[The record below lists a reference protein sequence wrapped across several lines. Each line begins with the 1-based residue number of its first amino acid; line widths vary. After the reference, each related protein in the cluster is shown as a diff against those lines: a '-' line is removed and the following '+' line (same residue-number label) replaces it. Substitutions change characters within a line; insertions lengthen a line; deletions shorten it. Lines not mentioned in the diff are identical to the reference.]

1 MGHSVILLTMAS
13 TASKGAAII
22 SGAAQG
28 IGRAIALR
36 LAQDGY
42 DIAVNDIPLSS
53 AALETLTEEIR
64 SKGRKAIVVTGDI
77 SQEQVVQLLVDK
89 TVEELGELR
98 VVRMPRPINGY
109 ETDCN
114 NRWSQTRVLLSLWVR

>member
-1 MGHSVILLTMAS
+1 MAS

-42 DIAVNDIPLSS
+42 DIAVNDISLSS

>member
-1 MGHSVILLTMAS
+1 MAS